1 MQILGLLCWQVNECG
16 WIGSGFLWL
25 AVQSDAVRAQLRV
38 FTACL
43 VLLLAN
49 TASTQ
54 VLPKP
59 QIPSAQ
65 GKPAPD
71 FTLKDQDGRPFHL
84 GSLRGKRVLLVF
96 YRGYW

>member
-1 MQILGLLCWQVNECG
+1 MWQD
-16 WIGSGFLWL
+16 WIVFLWL
-25 AVQSDAVRAQLRV
+25 AIQSDAVRPQLRA
-38 FTACL
+38 FTAWL

-59 QIPSAQ
+59 QVASAQ

-84 GSLRGKRVLLVF
+84 ASLRGKRVLLVF

>member
-1 MQILGLLCWQVNECG
+1 VLASQRTWLD
-16 WIGSGFLWL
+16 WIVFLWL

-38 FTACL
+38 FIAWL

-59 QIPSAQ
+59 QITSAQ

-84 GSLRGKRVLLVF
+84 ASLRGKRVLLVF

>member
-1 MQILGLLCWQVNECG
+1 V
-16 WIGSGFLWL
+16 FWL
-25 AVQSDAVRAQLRV
+25 AIQSDAVRPQLRA
-38 FTACL
+38 FIAWL

-54 VLPKP
+54 ILPEP
-59 QIPSAQ
+59 QITSAQ

-84 GSLRGKRVLLVF
+84 ASLRGKRVLLVF